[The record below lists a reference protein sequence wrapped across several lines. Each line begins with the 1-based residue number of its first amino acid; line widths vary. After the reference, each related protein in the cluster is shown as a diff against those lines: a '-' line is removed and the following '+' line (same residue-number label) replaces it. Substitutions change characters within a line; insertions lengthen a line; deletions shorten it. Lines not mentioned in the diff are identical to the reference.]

1 MTDQEKHFEII
12 RQHIPDVGPIRTL
25 GIELEKLEAGRAV
38 LTMDPH
44 SGLVHDF
51 GIHGGIMATLAD
63 TAAAV
68 ALMTKLPLDA
78 RLATVEMK
86 INYLSPHLEGILK
99 ADARVLRLGKRLG
112 VGEVEVFNG
121 EGELLAKSLLTFS
134 IRPGKETAAVSSN
147 G

>member
-1 MTDQEKHFEII
+1 MDDQEKRFEFI
-12 RQHIPDVGPIRTL
+12 RKHIPEVGPIRML
-25 GIELEKLEAGRAV
+25 GIKLESLEAGRAV

-51 GIHGGIMATLAD
+51 GVHGGFLATLAD

-68 ALMTKLPLDA
+68 AMMTELPLGI
-78 RLATVEMK
+78 RISTVEMK
-86 INYLSPHLEGILK
+86 INYLSPHFEGILR

-112 VGEVEVFNG
+112 VGEAEILNG

-134 IRPGKETAAVSSN
+134 IRPGKETEAE
-147 G
+147 